1 MLERLA
7 ARKPRPQEL
16 WTLSRIGSRVPV
28 YGPLDRVVPAREAA
42 AWMRRFLEAHPEPDE
57 QAAHAL
63 IHLVRLTGDRARD
76 VSENDRNMLAAR
88 LERLPSGSA
97 RLLALLNDPSHSLDA
112 SEWNWIF
119 GESLPVG
126 LRIRSEDRRQEPKV
140 PEAAGREQP
149 S

>member
-1 MLERLA
+1 M
-7 ARKPRPQEL
+7 
-16 WTLSRIGSRVPV
+16 
-28 YGPLDRVVPAREAA
+28 
-42 AWMRRFLEAHPEPDE
+42 
-57 QAAHAL
+57 
-63 IHLVRLTGDRARD
+63 VRLTGDRARD
-76 VSENDRNMLAAR
+76 VSENDRNVLAAR
-88 LERLPSGSA
+88 LEKLPSGSA

-126 LRIRSEDRRQEPKV
+126 LRICSEDRRQEAKV